1 MRLNFKKDFLLVT
14 AMLVAAGCSDSMT
27 EENNPEQQVPIAF
40 GTQVATRAVVESDKE
55 GMDNFT
61 LWGWVRESDGPK
73 LFFDAASVT
82 PSGYYGEKRFW
93 AVGRPYDFFAVHPE
107 KMKEIGVATE
117 VSCNDK
123 GELRVTG
130 FDSSGMGKDAVDLMT
145 ATKKDVTYEGGG
157 TMASVLL
164 AFKHELAQVKL
175 TVRTGEK
182 QAEVSDIR
190 LFGVD
195 YKGDLLWTPES
206 STWQNQV
213 NCAEKETPFVC
224 SGSVRIEAGSS
235 ATVLDG
241 ILLLPQPVTEHV
253 AVTFKYVYDG
263 KPLSEAKEAMV
274 YLDTAPTTA
283 WIKSLAYHYKITL
296 PADDADI
303 TVKVSVGDW
312 DNKDISA
319 DW

>member
-82 PSGYYGEKRFW
+82 PSGNYGEKRFW
-93 AVGRPYDFFAVHPE
+93 AVGRPYDFFALHPE
-107 KMKEIGVATE
+107 KMKEEGIAAE

-130 FDSSGMGKDAVDLMT
+130 FDSSRMGKDAVDLMT
-145 ATKKDVTYEGGG
+145 ATETGVTYEGGG
-157 TMASVLL
+157 TMAPVLL

-195 YKGDLLWTPES
+195 YKGDLLWTPEN
-206 STWQNQV
+206 STWQNRV
-213 NCAEKETPFVC
+213 NCTEEKTPFVR

-235 ATVLDG
+235 ATVLEWRIAVAAAGDG
-241 ILLLPQPVTEHV
+241 GCGGNL
-253 AVTFKYVYDG
+253 
-263 KPLSEAKEAMV
+263 
-274 YLDTAPTTA
+274 
-283 WIKSLAYHYKITL
+283 
-296 PADDADI
+296 
-303 TVKVSVGDW
+303 
-312 DNKDISA
+312 
-319 DW
+319 

>member
-1 MRLNFKKDFLLVT
+1 
-14 AMLVAAGCSDSMT
+14 
-27 EENNPEQQVPIAF
+27 
-40 GTQVATRAVVESDKE
+40 
-55 GMDNFT
+55 
-61 LWGWVRESDGPK
+61 
-73 LFFDAASVT
+73 
-82 PSGYYGEKRFW
+82 
-93 AVGRPYDFFAVHPE
+93 
-107 KMKEIGVATE
+107 MKEEGIAAE

-130 FDSSGMGKDAVDLMT
+130 FDSSRMGKDAVDLMT
-145 ATKKDVTYEGGG
+145 ATETDVTYEGGG
-157 TMASVLL
+157 TMAPVLL

-195 YKGDLLWTPES
+195 YKGDLLWTPEN
-206 STWQNQV
+206 STWQNRV
-213 NCAEKETPFVC
+213 NCTEEKTPFVR

-241 ILLLPQPVTEHV
+241 VLLLPQPVTEDV
-253 AVTFKYVYDG
+253 AVTFKYAYAG

-274 YLDTAPTTA
+274 YLDAALTTE
-283 WIKSLAYHYKITL
+283 WIKSKTYHYKITL
-296 PADDADI
+296 PAADADI

-312 DNKDISA
+312 DSKDISA

>member
-1 MRLNFKKDFLLVT
+1 MRLDFKKDFLLVT

-27 EENNPEQQVPIAF
+27 EANNPEQQVPIAF
-40 GTQVATRAVVESDKE
+40 GTQVATRSVVESDKE

-82 PSGYYGEKRFW
+82 PSGNYGEKRFW
-93 AVGRPYDFFAVHPE
+93 AVGRPYDFFALHPE
-107 KMKEIGVATE
+107 KMKEEGIAAE

-145 ATKKDVTYEGGG
+145 ATETDVTYEGGG
-157 TMASVLL
+157 TMAPVLL

-182 QAEVSDIR
+182 LAEVSDIR

-195 YKGDLLWTPES
+195 YKGDLLWTPEN
-206 STWQNQV
+206 STWQSRV
-213 NCAEKETPFVC
+213 NCAEEETPFVR

-241 ILLLPQPVTEHV
+241 T
-253 AVTFKYVYDG
+253 AGDG
-263 KPLSEAKEAMV
+263 GCGGNL
-274 YLDTAPTTA
+274 
-283 WIKSLAYHYKITL
+283 
-296 PADDADI
+296 
-303 TVKVSVGDW
+303 
-312 DNKDISA
+312 
-319 DW
+319 